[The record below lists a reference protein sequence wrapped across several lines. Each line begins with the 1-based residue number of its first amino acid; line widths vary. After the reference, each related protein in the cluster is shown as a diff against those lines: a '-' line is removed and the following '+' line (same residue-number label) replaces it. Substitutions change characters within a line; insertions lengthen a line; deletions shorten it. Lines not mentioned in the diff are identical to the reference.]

1 MQSKQTQVKMAELN
15 KSASTE
21 EFHIDLHGPSIKSNR
36 LAIGHIR
43 FIRMLFKSYFFNV
56 FILVLYLLCS

>member
-1 MQSKQTQVKMAELN
+1 MAELN

-43 FIRMLFKSYFFNV
+43 FIRMLFKSYLFNV